1 MFTINNPI
9 VIRMLPPLAVTQ
21 EAMDHSLK
29 AMESAC
35 ISVAADFS

>member
-21 EAMDHSLK
+21 EVMDYSLK
-29 AMESAC
+29 AFESAC
-35 ISVAADFS
+35 AAVAVDF

>member
-21 EAMDHSLK
+21 EAMDYALK
-29 AMESAC
+29 AFETAC
-35 ISVAADFS
+35 QEVAGDF